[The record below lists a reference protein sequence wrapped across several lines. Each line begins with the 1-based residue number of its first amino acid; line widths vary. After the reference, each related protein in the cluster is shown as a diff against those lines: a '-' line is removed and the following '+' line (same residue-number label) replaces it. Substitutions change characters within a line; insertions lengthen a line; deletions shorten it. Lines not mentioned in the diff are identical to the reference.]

1 MHVLTCI
8 ICIHQLKKKITEKA
22 PQIPYIVV
30 HLHVKFRLILT
41 YNKGDVALNFES
53 GPSDGILMFFLVKIK
68 SDLYNLYGSG
78 ERNKSLK
85 IPEDYV
91 KLLIVILHAAT
102 VKFDHPLT

>member
-1 MHVLTCI
+1 
-8 ICIHQLKKKITEKA
+8 
-22 PQIPYIVV
+22 
-30 HLHVKFRLILT
+30 
-41 YNKGDVALNFES
+41 
-53 GPSDGILMFFLVKIK
+53 MFFLVKIK